1 MHIERKFTKLL
12 ILTFILVCNLLVI
25 NFRNP
30 TDNLHN
36 FVYAQQIVLPT
47 KNDLF
52 ANEAKTNQSV
62 GSQNEHPYFG
72 INMRGYY
79 SSMPQGREGYKNPF
93 PNNYYESTFKTL
105 SLAKIV
111 DHVRYRFY
119 WESYE
124 RDPIAFTEE
133 LEVVAGTA
141 DKYGIKVIYDNHQFH
156 TSSWLS
162 TGRGTGFPT
171 YLFND
176 PVLYKQG
183 GGGAAKYSAAET
195 WWTKWWDRSIK
206 STNGTDG
213 WTLQANFLKKVVEI
227 VDKHPSTLGY
237 EILSEPQIH
246 SKDQWPKIGLYNTF
260 MTDQLRKVTAKTII
274 YSVNLPLDQKVMTE
288 LSGQNMARMAP
299 QNKKNV
305 VFKMSLYGS
314 LSSGYQSEKLQLYM
328 NASRLAGVPL
338 YVGEWN
344 NVKRIATINE
354 EGKKIWKVDVNR
366 SDISQ
371 AEANTL
377 VEKLT
382 HMGIWGMAYWD
393 WSFVPNRAPNFNL
406 VTVAYDNA
414 TGESKVQT
422 TKYFQIMK
430 NAYRQAFGY

>member
-12 ILTFILVCNLLVI
+12 ILSFILVCKLLVI

-36 FVYAQQIVLPT
+36 FVYAQQIDLPT

-176 PVLYKQG
+176 PVLYKKG

-246 SKDQWPKIGLYNTF
+246 SKDQWSKIGLYNTF

-305 VFKMSLYGS
+305 VFKM
-314 LSSGYQSEKLQLYM
+314 
-328 NASRLAGVPL
+328 
-338 YVGEWN
+338 
-344 NVKRIATINE
+344 
-354 EGKKIWKVDVNR
+354 
-366 SDISQ
+366 
-371 AEANTL
+371 
-377 VEKLT
+377 
-382 HMGIWGMAYWD
+382 
-393 WSFVPNRAPNFNL
+393 
-406 VTVAYDNA
+406 
-414 TGESKVQT
+414 
-422 TKYFQIMK
+422 
-430 NAYRQAFGY
+430 

>member
-1 MHIERKFTKLL
+1 
-12 ILTFILVCNLLVI
+12 
-25 NFRNP
+25 
-30 TDNLHN
+30 
-36 FVYAQQIVLPT
+36 
-47 KNDLF
+47 
-52 ANEAKTNQSV
+52 
-62 GSQNEHPYFG
+62 
-72 INMRGYY
+72 
-79 SSMPQGREGYKNPF
+79 
-93 PNNYYESTFKTL
+93 
-105 SLAKIV
+105 
-111 DHVRYRFY
+111 
-119 WESYE
+119 
-124 RDPIAFTEE
+124 
-133 LEVVAGTA
+133 
-141 DKYGIKVIYDNHQFH
+141 
-156 TSSWLS
+156 
-162 TGRGTGFPT
+162 
-171 YLFND
+171 
-176 PVLYKQG
+176 
-183 GGGAAKYSAAET
+183 
-195 WWTKWWDRSIK
+195 
-206 STNGTDG
+206 
-213 WTLQANFLKKVVEI
+213 
-227 VDKHPSTLGY
+227 
-237 EILSEPQIH
+237 
-246 SKDQWPKIGLYNTF
+246 

-406 VTVAYDNA
+406 VAVAYDNA

-430 NAYRQAFGY
+430 NAYREAFSY

>member
-1 MHIERKFTKLL
+1 M
-12 ILTFILVCNLLVI
+12 
-25 NFRNP
+25 
-30 TDNLHN
+30 
-36 FVYAQQIVLPT
+36 
-47 KNDLF
+47 
-52 ANEAKTNQSV
+52 
-62 GSQNEHPYFG
+62 
-72 INMRGYY
+72 
-79 SSMPQGREGYKNPF
+79 
-93 PNNYYESTFKTL
+93 
-105 SLAKIV
+105 
-111 DHVRYRFY
+111 
-119 WESYE
+119 
-124 RDPIAFTEE
+124 
-133 LEVVAGTA
+133 
-141 DKYGIKVIYDNHQFH
+141 IYDNHQFH

-176 PVLYKQG
+176 PVSYKQG
-183 GGGAAKYSAAET
+183 GGGATKYSAAET

-246 SKDQWPKIGLYNTF
+246 SKDQWSKIGLYNTF

-274 YSVNLPLDQKVMTE
+274 YSVNLPLDQKVATE
-288 LSGQNMARMAP
+288 LTGQNMARMAP
-299 QNKKNV
+299 KNKENV

-314 LSSGYQSEKLQLYM
+314 LSSEYQSEKLQLYM

-354 EGKKIWKVDVNR
+354 EGKKTWKVDVNR

-371 AEANTL
+371 VEANTI

-430 NAYRQAFGY
+430 NAYRQAFNY